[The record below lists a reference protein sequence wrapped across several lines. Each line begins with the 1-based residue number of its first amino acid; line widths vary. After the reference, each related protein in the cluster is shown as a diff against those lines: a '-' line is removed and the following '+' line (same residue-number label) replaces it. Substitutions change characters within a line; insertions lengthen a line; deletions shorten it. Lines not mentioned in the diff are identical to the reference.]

1 MYVCLCLCVKWCA
14 PIYFCYRFVYKQIR
28 KKKKKMI
35 YRSIFVEI
43 WRKKALQYVLLSDI
57 VIVIYNITILLWN
70 LFSVYYFESPKIVL
84 WFSNP

>member
-1 MYVCLCLCVKWCA
+1 
-14 PIYFCYRFVYKQIR
+14 
-28 KKKKKMI
+28 MI

-43 WRKKALQYVLLSDI
+43 WRKKALQYMLLSDI